1 MYKIIILYFIET
13 MTSSV
18 TAGTKSRLIF
28 ILLAVF
34 VGFMGT
40 HNFYAERYKIAV
52 VQFCVTA
59 LIFWLIVPAF
69 AVWIWALWEIYSVK
83 TDGSA
88 IDFKPLPRPQLPR
101 FLKKESL

>member
-1 MYKIIILYFIET
+1 
-13 MTSSV
+13 MTSSE

-34 VGFMGT
+34 FGFMGT

-69 AVWIWALWEIYSVK
+69 AIWIWALWKIYSVK
-83 TDGSA
+83 SDGSA
-88 IDFKPLPRPQLPR
+88 IDFMPLPRPQLPT
-101 FLKKESL
+101 FFKKESL

>member
-1 MYKIIILYFIET
+1 
-13 MTSSV
+13 MTSSE
-18 TAGTKSRLIF
+18 TAGAKSRLIF

-34 VGFMGT
+34 FGFMGT

-59 LIFWLIVPAF
+59 LIFWLIIPAF

-88 IDFKPLPRPQLPR
+88 IDFMPLPRPQLPS
-101 FLKKESL
+101 FVKKESL